1 MKIVILI
8 LFILSIGFNVYS
20 LFAIH
25 QDPVD
30 DDKILRQ
37 KYPFLATRIL
47 QEFNSDILINFLD
60 LRTRL
65 RSQVE
70 PYKDTYAFYFE
81 YLPTGTSVGVN
92 EKAEFPAASLLKVP
106 VVMAYRHQVERT
118 GEDPDREVSIRS
130 DEIDKTFGT
139 LYKSGA
145 GAKIKLSEAERLA
158 LVESDNTAARV
169 LTDNVSVDDFSEIY
183 EGLDISLKEGDS
195 GVILTAKSYA
205 SILKSLYFAGLLS
218 KDNSQYILDL
228 LDKSIFNDKL
238 PAGVPSRVNVAH
250 KIGVLGDDLFMDCGI
265 VYVPNRPYLL
275 CMISVSSEDVAR
287 ERMVKMSKTVYD
299 FVSSRK

>member
-8 LFILSIGFNVYS
+8 LFILSIGFNLYS

-25 QDPVD
+25 QHPTDND
-30 DDKILRQ
+30 EILRQ

-47 QEFNSDILINFLD
+47 QEFKSDILINFLD

-70 PYKDTYAFYFE
+70 PYKDTFAFYFE

-118 GEDPDREVSIRS
+118 GEDSDREVSIRS

-205 SILKSLYFAGLLS
+205 SILKSLYFSSLLT

-228 LDKSIFNDKL
+228 LDKSMFNDKL
-238 PAGVPSRVNVAH
+238 PAGVPSRISVAH
-250 KIGVLGDDLFMDCGI
+250 KIGVLGEDLFMDCGI